1 MKKQNK
7 NVWVCVEDGIVQQL
21 SFIQLEDAC
30 GYMSLNYN
38 TIRTLKGNIRT
49 VGNKTL
55 YRTELQAGS
64 KGKGDARRFSP
75 EWKDYNKEHKKTGN
89 TTQLTEEEHRMEQ
102 WRNNTAFD
110 EDV

>member
-1 MKKQNK
+1 M
-7 NVWVCVEDGIVQQL
+7 EDGIVQRET
-21 SFIQLEDAC
+21 FVQLEDAC

-64 KGKGDARRFSP
+64 KGKGDARRFST
-75 EWKDYNKEHKKTGN
+75 EWKDYNKEQKNAGN
-89 TTQLTEEEHRMEQ
+89 TTQLTEEEQRMEQ
-102 WRNNTAFD
+102 WRTQTGCDDSNNI
-110 EDV
+110 